1 MAQARQAVIGDLG
14 PRQAAAFPSTASL
27 GSVVQRKKSKT
38 MPVLPETAA
47 DLVEIP
53 EQFQRTHDD
62 VPFCQEVIHFQT
74 TTAPIVTITLVI
86 FYTDAM
92 IQRLAN
98 AVEICAD
105 GTFKCT
111 PHQFMQLFTL
121 SFVFGAAGAQRLIP
135 AVYVLSTHKRK
146 EAYGRVLLVVHQK
159 ITLLRGVGPVFA
171 FPFRTERFKGDFEAS
186 FMIALRES
194 LFTTDSNVTFSGCLF
209 HFSQSSYRRI
219 VELGLKVR
227 ISLKFL

>member
-1 MAQARQAVIGDLG
+1 MGLSNVHHINLCNSSRFL
-14 PRQAAAFPSTASL
+14 L
-27 GSVVQRKKSKT
+27 YL
-38 MPVLPETAA
+38 VLQ
-47 DLVEIP
+47 V
-53 EQFQRTHDD
+53 H
-62 VPFCQEVIHFQT
+62 V
-74 TTAPIVTITLVI
+74 
-86 FYTDAM
+86 
-92 IQRLAN
+92 
-98 AVEICAD
+98 
-105 GTFKCT
+105 
-111 PHQFMQLFTL
+111 
-121 SFVFGAAGAQRLIP
+121 GAQRLIP